1 MISDPRFETAEK
13 REENRDELVRI
24 LDEIFQQRTTEE
36 WLKRLHKED
45 QVVGPV
51 NNYADIM
58 AHPHVKA
65 NDMLVTLD
73 HHLGRKVNTVGNPIK
88 MSKTPVVIR
97 AADPVLGQHTE
108 EVLLELGYT
117 WDDITALRDEEVI

>member
-1 MISDPRFETAEK
+1 VNSYAE
-13 REENRDELVRI
+13 V
-24 LDEIFQQRTTEE
+24 
-36 WLKRLHKED
+36 
-45 QVVGPV
+45 
-51 NNYADIM
+51 M

-73 HHLGRKVNTVGNPIK
+73 HHLGLKVNTVGNPIK
-88 MSKTPVVIR
+88 LSKTPVEIR

-117 WDDITALRDEEVI
+117 WDEITALRDKEVI